1 MTNDTS
7 VNHIPPYAKRGEV
20 AASYAAGGA
29 IGHSIGA
36 AYATSPRGA
45 EGGTQD
51 APVLS
56 LVDLSVEFMS
66 GGARVQAVDR
76 VSLDIAFGETVCVVG
91 ESGSGKSVTSL
102 AVMGLLT
109 SGRPRVTGEIVF
121 RSRGGGAQNLL
132 ALSPAAMTRIRGAEI
147 AMIFQEPMT
156 SLNPLQSVGQQIGE
170 MLVIHGG
177 VGRRAIDAAVI
188 EMLAHVGLANPARL
202 VKSYPHEISG
212 GMRQRVMIA
221 MAMMCRPS
229 LIIADEPT
237 TALDVTIQA
246 QIMDLFR
253 TLRSEMQQSM
263 LFITHDLGLVAEIA
277 SRVYVMYAGQVV
289 ESGKVDD
296 IFRDPRHPYT
306 QGLLASLPRVD
317 RPQTGQGEMH
327 AIPGRMPDPTR
338 LPPGC
343 RFAPRCAFAEERC
356 SREPQPL
363 EPVAAQ
369 REVRCWKWRDLGAR
383 A

>member
-1 MTNDTS
+1 
-7 VNHIPPYAKRGEV
+7 
-20 AASYAAGGA
+20 
-29 IGHSIGA
+29 
-36 AYATSPRGA
+36 
-45 EGGTQD
+45 
-51 APVLS
+51 VLS
-56 LVDLSVEFMS
+56 LVDLSVEFVS
-66 GGARVQAVDR
+66 GGNRVRAVDR

-102 AVMGLLT
+102 AIMGLLT

-121 RSRGGGAQNLL
+121 RSRGGGAQDLL

-177 VGRRAIDAAVI
+177 IGRQAIDAAVI
-188 EMLAHVGLANPARL
+188 EMLAHVGLANPSRL
-202 VKSYPHEISG
+202 MKSYPHEISG
-212 GMRQRVMIA
+212 GMRQRIMIA

-253 TLRSEMQQSM
+253 TLRAEMKQSM

-277 SRVYVMYAGQVV
+277 NRVYVMYAGQVV
-289 ESGKVDD
+289 ESGRVDD

-317 RPQTGQGEMH
+317 RPQIGQGEMY

-356 SREPQPL
+356 QREAQAL
-363 EPVAAQ
+363 EPVAA
-369 REVRCWKWRDLGAR
+369 RRDVRCWKWRDLGAR

>member
-1 MTNDTS
+1 M
-7 VNHIPPYAKRGEV
+7 
-20 AASYAAGGA
+20 
-29 IGHSIGA
+29 GHGIGA
-36 AYATSPRGA
+36 PHPASPRGA
-45 EGGTQD
+45 LGESQD

-56 LVDLSVEFMS
+56 LVDLSVEFRS
-66 GGARVQAVDR
+66 GGNRMRAVDR
-76 VSLDIAFGETVCVVG
+76 VSLEIAFGETVCVVG

-109 SGRPRVTGEIVF
+109 SGQPRVTGEIVF
-121 RSRGGGAQNLL
+121 RSREGGAQNLL
-132 ALSPAAMTRIRGAEI
+132 ALSLAAMTRIRGAEI

-188 EMLAHVGLANPARL
+188 EMLSHVGLANPARL
-202 VKSYPHEISG
+202 MKSYPHEISG
-212 GMRQRVMIA
+212 GMRQRIMIA

-277 SRVYVMYAGQVV
+277 NRVYVMYAGQVV

-306 QGLLASLPRVD
+306 RGLLASLPRVD
-317 RPQTGQGEMH
+317 RPQTGQGEMY
-327 AIPGRMPDPTR
+327 AIPGRMPNPAR

-343 RFAPRCAFAEERC
+343 RFAPRCGFAEERC
-356 SREPQPL
+356 HREPQPL
-363 EPVAAQ
+363 EPIAAQ
-369 REVRCWKWRDLGAR
+369 RDVRCWKWRDPGVR

>member
-1 MTNDTS
+1 M
-7 VNHIPPYAKRGEV
+7 
-20 AASYAAGGA
+20 
-29 IGHSIGA
+29 
-36 AYATSPRGA
+36 
-45 EGGTQD
+45 
-51 APVLS
+51 LS
-56 LVDLSVEFMS
+56 LVDLSVEFVS
-66 GGARVQAVDR
+66 GGNRVRAVDR
-76 VSLDIAFGETVCVVG
+76 VSLEIAFGETVCVVG

-109 SGRPRVTGEIVF
+109 SGRPKVTGEIVF
-121 RSRGGGAQNLL
+121 RSRIGGAQNLL
-132 ALSPAAMTRIRGAEI
+132 ALSSGAMTRIRGAEI

-177 VGRRAIDAAVI
+177 VGRRAINAAVI
-188 EMLAHVGLANPARL
+188 EMLAHVGLANPSRL
-202 VKSYPHEISG
+202 MKSYPHEISG
-212 GMRQRVMIA
+212 GMRQRIMIA

-277 SRVYVMYAGQVV
+277 NRVYVMYAGQVV

-317 RPQTGQGEMH
+317 RPQTGQGAMY
-327 AIPGRMPDPTR
+327 AIPGRMPDPAR

-343 RFAPRCAFAEERC
+343 RFAPRCTFAQERC
-356 SREPQPL
+356 QREPQAL

-369 REVRCWKWRDLGAR
+369 RDVRCWKWRDLGAR